1 VTIPRAILMGIS
13 NKPSRPLAPP
23 LPPNSVIPSETGSH
37 PQPLGPPLLLNSV
50 IPSETRDPYR
60 LRTASSFR
68 NGPVPNCHI
77 SSRIRL
83 PLLCLLL
90 AAVLLPAPGR
100 NGQLA
105 ADSKPSK
112 KEYALIFGTV
122 WGPDDRPVYGIA
134 VKIRRAQDKK
144 PKWEV
149 YSDHRGEFAQRVPPG
164 EADYILTADLKGV
177 KTVDGKPLH
186 QVGEVKVHIDYDE
199 REDAGLH
206 LAP

>member
-1 VTIPRAILMGIS
+1 MTTPRATPNG
-13 NKPSRPLAPP
+13 PSQSVV
-23 LPPNSVIPSETGSH
+23 LPPPKSVIPSEA
-37 PQPLGPPLLLNSV
+37 
-50 IPSETRDPYR
+50 RDPYR
-60 LRTASSFR
+60 LCAASSFR
-68 NGPVPNCHI
+68 NRPVPNGTL
-77 SSRIRL
+77 SSSPVAL
-83 PLLCLLL
+83 SLWCLLL
-90 AAVLLPAPGR
+90 AAILLPAPGR

-122 WGPDDRPVYGIA
+122 WGPDDRPVYGIP

-144 PKWEV
+144 AKWEV

-177 KTVDGKPLH
+177 KTADGQALH
-186 QVGEVKVHIDYDE
+186 QVGEVKVHVDYDE
-199 REDAGLH
+199 REDTGLR

>member
-1 VTIPRAILMGIS
+1 VTTPRAILAGIPKTGIP
-13 NKPSRPLAPP
+13 NKPSRPLVLP
-23 LPPNSVIPSETGSH
+23 LLPNPVIPSEA
-37 PQPLGPPLLLNSV
+37 
-50 IPSETRDPYR
+50 RDPYP
-60 LRTASSFR
+60 LPSASGFPKGFR
-68 NGPVPNCHI
+68 NGPVPNGTVF
-77 SSRIRL
+77 SNPFRL

-112 KEYALIFGTV
+112 KEYALIFGTI
-122 WGPDDRPVYGIA
+122 WGPDDRPVYGIP

-177 KTVDGKPLH
+177 KTADGKPLH
-186 QVGEVKVHIDYDE
+186 QVSEVKVHIDYDE
-199 REDAGLH
+199 REDTGLH